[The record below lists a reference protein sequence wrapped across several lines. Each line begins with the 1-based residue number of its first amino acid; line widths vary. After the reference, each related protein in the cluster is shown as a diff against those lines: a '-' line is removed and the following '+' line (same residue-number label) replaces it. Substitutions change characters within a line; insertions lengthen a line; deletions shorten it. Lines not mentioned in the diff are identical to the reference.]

1 MMWQDA
7 EAQEII
13 LSLLKTDAETE
24 LIKNVESYLEE
35 FYVKF
40 DFEEFL
46 YLNPVKKPVI
56 VQEEMDV

>member
-7 EAQEII
+7 EAQEMI
-13 LSLLKTDAETE
+13 LNLFKTDAETD
-24 LIKNVESYLEE
+24 LMKDISSC
-35 FYVKF
+35 
-40 DFEEFL
+40 FEEFL

>member
-7 EAQEII
+7 EAQEMI
-13 LSLLKTDAETE
+13 LNLFKTDAETE
-24 LIKNVESYLEE
+24 LIKNVESYL
-35 FYVKF
+35 
-40 DFEEFL
+40 EEFL

>member
-7 EAQEII
+7 EAQEMI
-13 LSLLKTDAETE
+13 LNLFKTDAETE

-35 FYVKF
+35 FLIKF
-40 DFEEFL
+40 CFEEFL